1 MRLLSLALR
10 LTALFA
16 ALAAT
21 ATAQLVF
28 KTDTVKTTAKAGDA
42 TVETRFPFTNRGQD
56 VVNITELGSTCGC
69 TVPELKTRRYAPGE
83 SGEITTRFTI
93 GNRTGKQTSH
103 ITVKTDAGPHLLT
116 LEIDIPPRIN
126 IAPRLL
132 VFTAQTAGPQQIK
145 IDYLE
150 DSPVTLLEVSS
161 SPPGLSLS
169 HDATKPGEAYTLTVR
184 PPDEDPQPRY
194 TVRIRSRG
202 KSGAEHT
209 DTAYVRVKR

>member
-1 MRLLSLALR
+1 PPGQTRPPRRPALDSLRALGRLRHRAQPLHLEPQLTRAKPCRQAGRLRPHRRPPTLIAMRLLSLALR

-16 ALAAT
+16 AFAAT

-103 ITVKTDAGPHLLT
+103 ITVKTDAGPQLLT

-126 IAPRLL
+126 TAPHLL
-132 VFTAQTAGPQQIK
+132 
-145 IDYLE
+145 
-150 DSPVTLLEVSS
+150 
-161 SPPGLSLS
+161 
-169 HDATKPGEAYTLTVR
+169 
-184 PPDEDPQPRY
+184 
-194 TVRIRSRG
+194 
-202 KSGAEHT
+202 
-209 DTAYVRVKR
+209 